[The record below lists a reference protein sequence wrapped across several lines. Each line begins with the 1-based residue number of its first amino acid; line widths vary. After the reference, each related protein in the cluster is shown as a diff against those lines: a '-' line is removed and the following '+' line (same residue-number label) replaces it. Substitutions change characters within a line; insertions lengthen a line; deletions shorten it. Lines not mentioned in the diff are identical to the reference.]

1 MITARFLVYARGV
14 LVLSH
19 APFQGET
26 SALAL
31 RAQPAMVRASHHQPL
46 GRSTLAG
53 CQEATHVPAS
63 FQEPRTMH
71 ASVWYRT
78 CPALYTFSAVA
89 RSTVGTVTT
98 GPAATG
104 TGPLDSLVP
113 RQSSIDG

>member
-1 MITARFLVYARGV
+1 MRGTAVP
-14 LVLSH
+14 SH
-19 APFQGET
+19 APSQGET
-26 SALAL
+26 RALKV

-53 CQEATHVPAS
+53 CQEAIHVPAS

-78 CPALYTFSAVA
+78 CSALYTFSAVA
-89 RSTVGTVTT
+89 CSTVGTVMT

-104 TGPLDSLVP
+104 TGPLGSRGGTP
-113 RQSSIDG
+113 WN